1 MGRAVM
7 PPRGD
12 KRAMFGLIWIVFCKE
27 MVDNM
32 RDRRSMLLALIYP
45 FVGPV
50 LVGALIAF
58 VGQTIAALPDTSFTL
73 PIQGAG
79 NAPALIAYLEDNG
92 VVVTLAPDDPEQAV
106 RIGRIDTALIIPDGY
121 GERFDAERQATVHLV
136 VDGSRLSAVVAMSR
150 ALFVLGKYNG
160 EISAGRLNARGLD
173 LSMAE
178 PVAIEQINVALGR
191 NLTGFFLAMVPP
203 FLIFTIFIGGVYLTI
218 DTTSGERERGS
229 LEPLL
234 ANPIARWELMLG
246 KALAALAFT
255 MMAVIAQLI
264 AFKLVFEVITG
275 GDFGLRVDIGIE
287 LFVAMFLI
295 SLPLMA
301 FAVAIQLIIATMT
314 HSFKE
319 TQTYLGLLP
328 LVPSLPGLVLVFVSV
343 TAHPWMMAVPTFG
356 QTLLIGQLV
365 RGEPLNALYVVI
377 SCLTT
382 GLAAAALLFF
392 AAKLY
397 ERDALLFGS

>member
-1 MGRAVM
+1 
-7 PPRGD
+7 
-12 KRAMFGLIWIVFCKE
+12 MFECMWVVFGKE
-27 MVDNM
+27 VIDNM
-32 RDRRSMLLALIYP
+32 RDRRSVSLALIYP

-50 LVGALIAF
+50 LMGALIAF
-58 VGQTIAALPDTSFTL
+58 VGDTISSLPETSFTL

-79 NAPALIAYLEDNG
+79 NAPALVAYLEENG
-92 VVVTLAPDDPEQAV
+92 VVVSTAPDDPRQAV

-121 GERFDAERQATVHLV
+121 ADRFNAERQATVELV

-150 ALFVLGKYNG
+150 ALYALRQF
-160 EISAGRLNARGLD
+160 SAGVSVRRLNARGLD
-173 LSMAE
+173 LSIAK
-178 PVAIEQINVALGR
+178 PVEIKQINVALGR
-191 NLTGFFLAMVPP
+191 NLTGFFLNMVPP

-234 ANPIARWELMLG
+234 ANPVARWELMLG
-246 KALAALAFT
+246 KALAAFAFT
-255 MMAVIAQLI
+255 MMAVFAQLI

-275 GDFGLRVDIGIE
+275 GDLGLDVDIGVG
-287 LFVAMFLI
+287 LFLAMFLI

-301 FAVAIQLIIATMT
+301 LAIAVQLIIATMT

-328 LVPSLPGLVLVFVSV
+328 LVPSLPGLVLVFVSI
-343 TAHPWMMAVPTFG
+343 TAHPWMMAIPTFG

-365 RGEPLNALYVVI
+365 RGEPLTVLSVAIASV
-377 SCLTT
+377 TT
-382 GLAAAALLFF
+382 GLAAAALLFI
-392 AAKLY
+392 AARLY
-397 ERDALLFGS
+397 ERDALLFGE

>member
-1 MGRAVM
+1 MRSVL
-7 PPRGD
+7 R
-12 KRAMFGLIWIVFCKE
+12 RIWVVFAKE
-27 MVDNM
+27 SIDNL
-32 RDRRSMLLALIYP
+32 RDRRSVSMAMIYP

-50 LVGALIAF
+50 LMGALIAF
-58 VGQTIAALPDTSFTL
+58 VGDTITELPNSSFTL
-73 PIQGAG
+73 PIQGAER
-79 NAPALIAYLEDNG
+79 APALVAYLEENNVA
-92 VVVTLAPDDPEQAV
+92 VVVAPEDPRDAV
-106 RIGRIDTALIIPDGY
+106 RIGRIDTALVIPDDYAENFG
-121 GERFDAERQATVHLV
+121 AERQATVNLV

-150 ALFVLGKYNG
+150 ALYALSEYSARV
-160 EISAGRLNARGLD
+160 SAGRLTARGLD
-173 LSMAE
+173 LSIAH
-178 PVAIEQINVALGR
+178 PVEIKQINVALGR
-191 NLTGFFLAMVPP
+191 NLTGFFLNMVPP

-234 ANPIARWELMLG
+234 ANPVARWELMLG
-246 KALAALAFT
+246 KALAAFAFT

-275 GDFGLRVDIGIE
+275 GDLGLDVDIGFG
-287 LFVAMFLI
+287 LFVVMFLI

-301 FAVAIQLIIATMT
+301 FAVAVQLIIATLT

-328 LVPSLPGLVLVFVSV
+328 LVPSLPGLVLVFVSIA
-343 TAHPWMMAVPTFG
+343 AHPWMMAIPTFG

-365 RGEPLNALYVVI
+365 RGEPLGALSVAIACV
-377 SCLTT
+377 TT
-382 GLAAAALLFF
+382 GLAAGALLLL

-397 ERDALLFGS
+397 ERNALLFGE